1 MIDGFLDLARVVRR
15 YRALQL
21 SNPCQRR
28 YWMMKSYRSKLAKLL
43 FWFKVYGGAPCFR
56 MNS

>member
-43 FWFKVYGGAPCFR
+43 FWLKLGYTWK
-56 MNS
+56 

>member
-1 MIDGFLDLARVVRR
+1 MIEDINLARVVRR

-28 YWMMKSYRSKLAKLL
+28 YWLMRSYHAKLAEAVFWWKLRYT
-43 FWFKVYGGAPCFR
+43 WD
-56 MNS
+56 

>member
-1 MIDGFLDLARVVRR
+1 MIEDIALARVVRR

-28 YWMMKSYRSKLAKLL
+28 YWLMRSYHAKLAEVRL
-43 FWFKVYGGAPCFR
+43 FQRVREILG
-56 MNS
+56 